1 MRVEVRGVGGEHD
14 WAASRLDPHALQT
27 LRVAADMVDGDS
39 RRDLVLAVV
48 KGDASV
54 KHFAHHRH
62 HVIDLERQPQR
73 HVAHAAARCICHLAI
88 LQVIARPRKQIVVAD
103 MIVMHV
109 ADDDRLHLRWLDADR
124 FQPFPYRLDHLAL
137 AFSAHRRIEAGVDN
151 DRTGRADNRPN
162 IEVERLQ
169 HVVRVAADEVLRRF
183 AIVVPVS
190 NGIDLMRV
198 VAHSF
203 SPSGIS
209 RKSYARGAERRG

>member
-62 HVIDLERQPQR
+62 HVVDLERQPQR

-103 MIVMHV
+103 VIVMHV
-109 ADDDRLHLRWLDADR
+109 ADDDRLHLRRLDADCL
-124 FQPFPYRLDHLAL
+124 QPDWKERKMGPDQPEQRGVKQRKPRRESLCRRL
-137 AFSAHRRIEAGVDN
+137 
-151 DRTGRADNRPN
+151 
-162 IEVERLQ
+162 
-169 HVVRVAADEVLRRF
+169 
-183 AIVVPVS
+183 
-190 NGIDLMRV
+190 
-198 VAHSF
+198 
-203 SPSGIS
+203 PS
-209 RKSYARGAERRG
+209 RRG